1 MISSLEKMTQEIK
14 KKKKKKFKKFIF
26 KSYYI
31 ESIEPI

>member
-1 MISSLEKMTQEIK
+1 MISSLEKMTQEI